1 MLYIENIN
9 GAVINNQLKRLFK
22 AKQKIPVLPL
32 NLPTL
37 IQSVYPTVL
46 IAIFEQALLK
56 PDLVL
61 YNLGRVTYPSIYFF
75 QES

>member
-1 MLYIENIN
+1 VLYIENM
-9 GAVINNQLKRLFK
+9 KRCCYK
-22 AKQKIPVLPL
+22 QSVEKIQKIPVLLL

-37 IQSVYPTVL
+37 IYSVYPKVL